1 MSSKLH
7 LEDDDDL
14 KSSFERKS
22 TAPLDKS
29 HPAVKS
35 YSNFDG
41 NTRIIIVSTLEP
53 QYIMSKNSL
62 SMPDLYRCLS
72 EEKESKAVKAVL
84 KNLRKCN
91 VLDSAMMEELVLD
104 KGQRRK
110 KLIDPVITMD
120 ARHLQ
125 VKR

>member
-1 MSSKLH
+1 MS
-7 LEDDDDL
+7 
-14 KSSFERKS
+14 
-22 TAPLDKS
+22 
-29 HPAVKS
+29 
-35 YSNFDG
+35 N
-41 NTRIIIVSTLEP
+41 
-53 QYIMSKNSL
+53 NSL
-62 SMPDLYRCLS
+62 LMPELYRCLS

-125 VKR
+125 VKC